1 MRYNIKANITGG
13 LLFMSRGLDTK
24 VSAPATKQEKQVTAH
39 VMREKI
45 SLKRSY
51 GNKESFSQL
60 DKRTSMLK
68 YLTDEQG

>member
-1 MRYNIKANITGG
+1 MT
-13 LLFMSRGLDTK
+13 RGLDTK

-39 VMREKI
+39 VMRENI

-51 GNKESFSQL
+51 GNKESCSQL

>member
-1 MRYNIKANITGG
+1 
-13 LLFMSRGLDTK
+13 MSRGLDTK

-45 SLKRSY
+45 SLKRSC
-51 GNKESFSQL
+51 GNKESCSQL